1 MSSRGQP
8 IYDWWS
14 RHRSLFGLLY
24 DVAFLGR
31 ETELRGRAVQSLSIE
46 SGEYVLELGCGPGNT
61 FEALRTRVGSE
72 GRVVGIDYSTG
83 MTERAHARVRDAGWQ
98 NVHVIRGDATRL
110 AVEDGT
116 FDAVYAS
123 MSLSA
128 MPNPAA
134 AISAAY
140 DVLRPGGQMIVLDA
154 RPFQDRPW
162 TLLNSLIVPLS
173 EYTTNWFPN
182 RDIPAALDSSF
193 GSVTVANFNGGT
205 IFIATARREAETTE
219 ESGSDRV
226 E

>member
-1 MSSRGQP
+1 MSTRGQP

-31 ETELRGRAVQSLSIE
+31 ETELRDRAVQSLSLE
-46 SGEYVLELGCGPGNT
+46 SGEHVLELGCGPGNT

-83 MTERAHARVRDAGWQ
+83 MTERAHAQVRDAEWQ
-98 NVHVIRGDATRL
+98 NVHVVRGDATRPG
-110 AVEDGT
+110 VEDRA

-128 MPNPAA
+128 MPNPAG

-140 DVLRPGGQMIVLDA
+140 DVLRPGGRMVVLDA

-173 EYTTNWFPN
+173 EYTTNWFPDE
-182 RDIPAALDSSF
+182 DIPAALDSNF
-193 GSVTVANFNGGT
+193 ESVTVANFNGGT
-205 IFIATARREAETTE
+205 IFIATARREAEMTE
-219 ESGSDRV
+219 ESGSNRV